1 MCRKVQVARPRDS
14 TSGGQWAGLA
24 VVVDDDAASAA
35 VAVAVEEEAMGCAAE
50 SLLSP
55 LLPRLVVV
63 VVVVVEVLPAVGG
76 FQFRKVVQIL
86 QGLPSGPRIVPGG
99 SWRALEEEG
108 EGDCAVNVSFLL
120 DIVEP
125 RELQMGKGT
134 VGEE

>member
-55 LLPRLVVV
+55 LLPRLVV

-134 VGEE
+134 VG